1 MGNDIDN
8 RDSFYMNIQL
18 IGLNM
23 RNFYNQIY
31 QSSLKNVIKYWKIEY
46 LSNNNIENQI
56 NCYFKKLKNLKENK
70 SNCTLN
76 VRETLI
82 LKVNN
87 IFDPEVNIIIEKINE
102 LSEKQY
108 MPLVLILVNDLNYNL
123 NIDLEEYDEIDPR
136 LFFVAKYTENKYE
149 LEKKIIPIL
158 LRFCS
163 IHNEL
168 GDNFSIQVENEEE
181 KFDLIEKYFPFNLNI
196 ACIGRF
202 GQGKSTGV
210 NAILQEYKA
219 KESNKGSSQTKKIT
233 FYQVK
238 NNPIRILDIPGFE
251 SEKTVREAIKKFK
264 SCGEQIKK
272 MKDNLHIIL
281 YFLNFSEERAFMEL
295 EYPMLEEII
304 KHKSAKIIYVIT
316 HSRQTLKQKVKE
328 KIFNRINSGI
338 QGITQNKPIFNKIG
352 KLKANENNVVFVNFH
367 RDNINEIEPFGTR
380 DLFRK
385 IHDFFIISQ
394 DYQDSLN
401 NLNQEIIEKRAK
413 KLRAEAERILL
424 PNKIW
429 GAVVGIVPLV
439 DLALQRFVIKK
450 NAIEKVGQIFGFD
463 SEFIDEENRRE
474 SEETTIGD
482 IAEGTGR
489 VASSAIS
496 YTSGGIAIG
505 EGVASAVQ
513 ASQLGVQAAQLG
525 TQAANLGAKAAQ
537 LTQQANN
544 MNSIAKFWY
553 SITGTTSAVSK
564 MAAST
569 AAQAS
574 AAAAESANLAGQS
587 AAAAGASTLSKFAG
601 VGFLGIGCLI
611 GIGVG
616 GYTTY
621 KFCEELLDKFEN
633 YFKNQ
638 PFIVRNSYIQA
649 AQYFLI

>member
-1 MGNDIDN
+1 MSYK
-8 RDSFYMNIQL
+8 SFLQNKMKTSPTLGYSS
-18 IGLNM
+18 
-23 RNFYNQIY
+23 NFYFSKTQKNKTNIFGINKSKNRRDITPIRKYKQI
-31 QSSLKNVIKYWKIEY
+31 QKKKIANNIKK
-46 LSNNNIENQI
+46 NNNVPI
-56 NCYFKKLKNLKENK
+56 KNLKIEGDLISGSNFRIKRAKTPINNSTKKNISSKSENNKNNFNLNSLSVNNSIKLNKQSNNRMQKSNNKPKFSKPTNSYYSPINKNTKMNFNRSITPNNKMNLNKKSYNNKQIKFSRSITPIPKSKFTLNK
-70 SNCTLN
+70 SNSKLGFGSN
-76 VRETLI
+76 L
-82 LKVNN
+82 
-87 IFDPEVNIIIEKINE
+87 
-102 LSEKQY
+102 
-108 MPLVLILVNDLNYNL
+108 LNYK
-123 NIDLEEYDEIDPR
+123 
-136 LFFVAKYTENKYE
+136 KYNQKSQSFGFKNK
-149 LEKKIIPIL
+149 
-158 LRFCS
+158 
-163 IHNEL
+163 
-168 GDNFSIQVENEEE
+168 NFH
-181 KFDLIEKYFPFNLNI
+181 
-196 ACIGRF
+196 
-202 GQGKSTGV
+202 
-210 NAILQEYKA
+210 
-219 KESNKGSSQTKKIT
+219 SS
-233 FYQVK
+233 
-238 NNPIRILDIPGFE
+238 NPIY
-251 SEKTVREAIKKFK
+251 S
-264 SCGEQIKK
+264 
-272 MKDNLHIIL
+272 
-281 YFLNFSEERAFMEL
+281 
-295 EYPMLEEII
+295 
-304 KHKSAKIIYVIT
+304 
-316 HSRQTLKQKVKE
+316 
-328 KIFNRINSGI
+328 RINSGI

-352 KLKANENNVVFVNFH
+352 KLKADENNVVFVNFH
-367 RDNINEIEPFGTR
+367 RDNINDIEPFGTR
-380 DLFRK
+380 DLFKK
-385 IHDFFIISQ
+385 IHDFFIISE

-401 NLNQEIIEKRAK
+401 NLNKEIIEKRGK
-413 KLRAEAERILL
+413 KLRAEAEKILL

-439 DLALQRFVIKK
+439 DLALQKFVIKK

-463 SEFIDEENRRE
+463 SEFIDEVNRRE
-474 SEETTIGD
+474 SEEITRED

-574 AAAAESANLAGQS
+574 AAAAESASLAGQS

-601 VGFLGIGCLI
+601 VGCIGIGCLI

>member
-8 RDSFYMNIQL
+8 KDSFYMNVRL
-18 IGLNM
+18 IGSNM
-23 RNFYNQIY
+23 ENFQNKIF
-31 QSSLKNVIKYWKIEY
+31 QSSLKNIIKFWKIEY
-46 LSNNNIENQI
+46 LSNCNIGKQI
-56 NCYFKKLKNLKENK
+56 DCYFRKLKNLKENK
-70 SNCTLN
+70 NNYTLN
-76 VRETLI
+76 ERETLI

-102 LSEKQY
+102 LCGKQY
-108 MPLVLILVNDLNYNL
+108 KPLVLILVNNL
-123 NIDLEEYDEIDPR
+123 NFNLNTDLEKYDEIDPR
-136 LFFVAKYTENKYE
+136 LFFVAKYTENENE
-149 LEKKIIPIL
+149 LERRIIPIL

-168 GDNFSIQVENEEE
+168 GDNFSIEVGNDEE

-219 KESNKGSSQTKKIT
+219 KESGKGSSQTKKIT

-238 NNPIRILDIPGFE
+238 NNPIKILDIPGFV
-251 SEKTVREAIKKFK
+251 SEETVREAIKKFK
-264 SCGEQIKK
+264 SCGEQIKR

-281 YFLNFSEERAFMEL
+281 YFLNFSEERAFMKL

-316 HSRQTLKQKVKE
+316 HSRQPLKQKVKE
-328 KIFNRINSGI
+328 IIYSRINSGI
-338 QGITQNKPIFNKIG
+338 QGIIQNKPIFNKRGNLI
-352 KLKANENNVVFVNFH
+352 ANENNVVFVNFH
-367 RDNINEIEPFGTR
+367 RDDINDIEPFGTR
-380 DLFRK
+380 ELFKK
-385 IHDFFIISQ
+385 IHDFFIISE
-394 DYQDSLN
+394 DYQDSLK
-401 NLNQEIIEKRAK
+401 NLNKEIIEIRAK
-413 KLRAEAERILL
+413 KLRAEAEKILL

-429 GAVVGIVPLV
+429 GAIVGILPLA
-439 DLALQRFVIKK
+439 DLALQKFVIKK
-450 NAIEKVGQIFGFD
+450 NAMKKVGEIFGFD

-474 SEETTIGD
+474 SEEITIED
-482 IAEGTGR
+482 IAEGTSR
-489 VASSAIS
+489 VASSALS

-505 EGVASAVQ
+505 EGAVSAVQ
-513 ASQLGVQAAQLG
+513 ATQLGVQAAKLG
-525 TQAANLGAKAAQ
+525 TQAANLGTKAAQ

-544 MNSIAKFWY
+544 VNSIVKFWH

-564 MAAST
+564 IAAST

-587 AAAAGASTLSKFAG
+587 AAAAGTSTLCKFAG

-611 GIGVG
+611 GVGVG

-621 KFCEELLDKFEN
+621 KFCEELLNKFEN
-633 YFKNQ
+633 YYKNHADM
-638 PFIVRNSYIQA
+638 VRNSYLQA
-649 AQYFLI
+649 TKYFSI